1 MSVMTRTA
9 TPGRIRSLRRR
20 DPADRPATRAAWVV
34 AAVALVYY
42 PLTMLF
48 GLSFRDPSGA
58 IGLSNY
64 LQALQDPRLLRA
76 VWNSIWTAGAITVG
90 STAIALPMAYL
101 VSRTDLPLRRLVR
114 SSSVLT
120 FAAPSFIA
128 AMGWILLLGPHS
140 GLINRALQAIFGFQQ
155 GPFNIF
161 SSWGIVF
168 VLALFSY
175 PLIFLPV
182 TAALDNM
189 DVSLEQAAANLGASR
204 WRVLRRIT
212 FPLVT
217 PAVLGGMLL
226 TYVTTFVVFG
236 PVALLGNPV
245 GFETIPTVMLDL
257 MTFPPRIETA
267 AVMGVPVLAVLA
279 VLLWIQRRIL
289 SDRSYAMVGGRPGR
303 SETIPLGRYRW
314 VGGAF
319 AAAVVTL
326 SIVLPY
332 GVLVL
337 TSFRKAIGAP
347 LTWANLDFTA
357 NYVRLLEQPSVIK
370 AFRNSIVLSVGAVV
384 VSIMLGVLAAWML
397 QRTRARSNTL
407 VAPTMLSPLAFPG
420 AVLGIALILSYARP
434 PFRLGGTLT
443 ILLIAYVIRT
453 LPLSFTYV
461 QAGIQQLGPEV
472 EEAARNL
479 GAGWWRTMAR
489 ITVPLLKGPILSV
502 ALLNFVLLFREL
514 EISVFLYTG
523 LNDVA
528 AVTLFN
534 LATESLFGL
543 MGALSVIILAI
554 NLVVVIVARRFL
566 GLEFRA

>member
-1 MSVMTRTA
+1 MSATTTPAAVGRTRA
-9 TPGRIRSLRRR
+9 RRRR
-20 DPADRPATRAAWVV
+20 DPASSRTSRAAWIV
-34 AAVALVYY
+34 AALALVYY

-48 GLSFRDPSGA
+48 GLSFQEPSGA
-58 IGLSNY
+58 VGLSNY
-64 LQALQDPRLLRA
+64 LQAFQDPRLLRA
-76 VWNSIWTAGAITVG
+76 VWNSVWTAGAITAGAVL
-90 STAIALPMAYL
+90 IALPMAWL

-140 GLINRALQAIFGFQQ
+140 GLINQALQAMFGFEQ
-155 GPFNIF
+155 GPFDIF
-161 SSWGIVF
+161 SGWGVVF

-204 WRVLRRIT
+204 WAILRRIT

-217 PAVLGGMLL
+217 PAVLGGVLL

-257 MTFPPRIETA
+257 MKFPPRIETA
-267 AVMGVPVLAVLA
+267 AVMGVPVLGVLA
-279 VLLWIQRRIL
+279 MLLWVQRRIL
-289 SDRSYAMVGGRPGR
+289 ADRNYAMVGGRPGR
-303 SETIPLGRYRW
+303 NETIALGKHRW
-314 VGGAF
+314 TAGAF
-319 AAAVVTL
+319 AAVVVTF
-326 SIVLPY
+326 SILLPY

-337 TSFRKAIGAP
+337 TSFRRAIGAP
-347 LTWANLDFTA
+347 LTWDNLNFTE
-357 NYVRLLEQPSVIK
+357 NYMRLLEQPAVIK
-370 AFRNSIVLSVGAVV
+370 AFRNSIVLSVSAVV
-384 VSIMLGVLAAWML
+384 LSIVLGILAAWL
-397 QRTRARSNTL
+397 VQRTRAPSNSL
-407 VAPTMLSPLAFPG
+407 IAPTMLSPLAFPG

-434 PFRLGGTLT
+434 PMRLGGTLT

-453 LPLSFTYV
+453 LPLSFTYI
-461 QAGIQQLGPEV
+461 QAGMQQLGPEV
-472 EEAARNL
+472 EEAAHNL
-479 GAGWWRTMAR
+479 GAGWWRTMRR

-534 LATESLFGL
+534 LASESLFGL

-554 NLVVVIVARRFL
+554 NLLVVVVARRFL
-566 GLEFRA
+566 GLEFRV